1 MLLSA
6 RTDAITFCLWV
17 VVVVKNKVETPVQVG

>member
-17 VVVVKNKVETPVQVG
+17 VVVKNKVETPVQVG